1 MKGGWGQTF
10 KKLLFWKWWPHPV
23 LIFME
28 AKGSLSFFH
37 DPEMNSQMYAERCEW
52 TFFISSGHKNRH
64 LPSAHIRHFS
74 SVVVA
79 CCFLCSSIYIYITL
93 RNYLIDK
100 CYAMSLYLQGAD
112 LFLLVYLYFHIYHC
126 NL

>member
-1 MKGGWGQTF
+1 MGGILF
-10 KKLLFWKWWPHPV
+10 PLLFH
-23 LIFME
+23 IT
-28 AKGSLSFFH
+28 KGSLSYFY
-37 DPEMNSQMYAERCEW
+37 DPRDELSDVCRVNELLSYLQVIKIAICPSH
-52 TFFISSGHKNRH
+52 TFVI
-64 LPSAHIRHFS
+64 LLLLLLLLI
-74 SVVVA
+74 
-79 CCFLCSSIYIYITL
+79 LCSSIYIYITL